1 MERES
6 SGSRTVIDTRRRH
19 RSLDV
24 DCSIH
29 ATPPA
34 APIHTL
40 PRTARN
46 KNNSIN
52 SDLTQR
58 PLFLA
63 ASRTES
69 GPINNPFSS
78 FRLDRCEW
86 HKMRT
91 IVTDVPSSLCV
102 CWTHRI
108 NVSATKPDEPIDIPF
123 RCLVCVPNRHWGEG
137 GGGLGPA
144 GEEALLRPSFGI
156 PRLAGGRYS

>member
-1 MERES
+1 LPDLGAPGTAIAANRLLDISKVERES

-34 APIHTL
+34 APIRTL
-40 PRTARN
+40 PRTARDKN
-46 KNNSIN
+46 KSIN

-91 IVTDVPSSLCV
+91 IVTDVPSSLC
-102 CWTHRI
+102 
-108 NVSATKPDEPIDIPF
+108 
-123 RCLVCVPNRHWGEG
+123 
-137 GGGLGPA
+137 
-144 GEEALLRPSFGI
+144 LLDAPHKRE
-156 PRLAGGRYS
+156 RYKTR